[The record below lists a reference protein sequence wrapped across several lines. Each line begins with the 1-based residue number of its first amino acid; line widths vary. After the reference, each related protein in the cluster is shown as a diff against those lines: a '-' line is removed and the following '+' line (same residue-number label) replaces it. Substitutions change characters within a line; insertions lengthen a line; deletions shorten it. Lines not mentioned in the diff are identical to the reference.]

1 MCLIYFVAM
10 YSPTF
15 IDEVY
20 AKATDEAANTVREYK
35 HQLEAFF
42 NVTLLRNTLQ
52 FLNRL

>member
-1 MCLIYFVAM
+1 M

-35 HQLEAFF
+35 NKLEMFF
-42 NVTLLRNTLQ
+42 DVMHVISKTW
-52 FLNRL
+52 F

>member
-1 MCLIYFVAM
+1 M

-35 HQLEAFF
+35 NKLEMFF
-42 NVTLLRNTLQ
+42 DVMHVISKT
-52 FLNRL
+52 